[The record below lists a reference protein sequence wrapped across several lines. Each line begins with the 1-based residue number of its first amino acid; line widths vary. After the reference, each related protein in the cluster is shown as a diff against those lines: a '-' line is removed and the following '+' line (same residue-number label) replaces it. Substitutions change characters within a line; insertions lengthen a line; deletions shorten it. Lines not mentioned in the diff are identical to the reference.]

1 MMYLTTLEVATERWR
16 PRLHTRASL
25 MTFGRERS
33 ARASLFHFEENIPH
47 LRMRDCAFDYVDV
60 VPAVIIGAF
69 LIVQRLA
76 GHELR
81 IFQLGEVGDELGGHI
96 LEKAVAA
103 ISIIAARRVKFDR
116 WKLLLF
122 AASIHRLCRFRHRF
136 FI

>member
-1 MMYLTTLEVATERWR
+1 
-16 PRLHTRASL
+16 
-25 MTFGRERS
+25 
-33 ARASLFHFEENIPH
+33 
-47 LRMRDCAFDYVDV
+47 MRDCAFDYVDM
-60 VPAVIIGAF
+60 VPAVAVKTGAF
-69 LIVQRLA
+69 CIVQAFA

-96 LEKAVAA
+96 LEKAEAA

-122 AASIHRLCRFRHRF
+122 AASLSIHRLCRFRHRF